1 MTGATVMPESE
12 TEESEMAVSGDE
24 DAVRFVVMDYVQGWF
39 DGDASRMERALHPEL
54 VKRCRGIEGDD
65 PDALETLS
73 AREMIDATAD
83 GEGRREDAADRR
95 IEIRIDYLSGGVA
108 SVQCFCHRYVDLLHL
123 IDMPDGWKIV
133 NAAWRLRR
141 LG

>member
-1 MTGATVMPESE
+1 
-12 TEESEMAVSGDE
+12 MAVSGDE
-24 DAVRFVVMDYVQGWF
+24 DAVRSVVMDYVQGWF
-39 DGDASRMERALHPEL
+39 DGDASRMERALHPQL

>member
-1 MTGATVMPESE
+1 MAVSKRG
-12 TEESEMAVSGDE
+12 EMAVIGDE
-24 DAVRFVVMDYVQGWF
+24 DAVRSVVMDYVEGWF
-39 DGDASRMERALHPEL
+39 EGDAGRMERALHPEL

-73 AREMIDATAD
+73 AQEMINATAD

-95 IEIRIDYLSGGVA
+95 IEIRIDYLGGGIA
-108 SVQCFCHRYVDLLHL
+108 TVQCLCHRYVDLLHL

-133 NAAWRLRR
+133 NAAWRLR
-141 LG
+141 

>member
-1 MTGATVMPESE
+1 MVVTGA
-12 TEESEMAVSGDE
+12 E
-24 DAVRFVVMDYVQGWF
+24 DAVRSVVMDYVEGWF
-39 DGDASRMERALHPEL
+39 EGDADRMERALHPEL

-73 AREMIDATAD
+73 ARDMIAATAD

-95 IEIRIDYLSGGVA
+95 IEIRIDHLGGGLA
-108 SVQCFCHRYVDLLHL
+108 SVQCFCHRYAALLHL

-133 NAAWRLRR
+133 NAAWRLR
-141 LG
+141 

>member
-1 MTGATVMPESE
+1 MTVTGN
-12 TEESEMAVSGDE
+12 E
-24 DAVRFVVMDYVQGWF
+24 DAVRSVVMDYVEGWF
-39 DGDASRMERALHPEL
+39 EGDAGRMKRVLHPEL
-54 VKRCRGIEGDD
+54 VKRGRGIEGAD

-73 AREMIDATAD
+73 APQMIEATAE

-95 IEIRIDYLSGGVA
+95 IEIRIDHLSGGIA

-133 NAAWRLRR
+133 NAAWRMR
-141 LG
+141 

>member
-1 MTGATVMPESE
+1 MVVTGA
-12 TEESEMAVSGDE
+12 E
-24 DAVRFVVMDYVQGWF
+24 DAVRSVVMDYVEGWF
-39 DGDASRMERALHPEL
+39 EGDADRMERALHPEL

-73 AREMIDATAD
+73 ARDMIAATAD

-95 IEIRIDYLSGGVA
+95 IEIRIDHLGGGLA

-133 NAAWRLRR
+133 NAAWCLR
-141 LG
+141 

>member
-1 MTGATVMPESE
+1 MAITGS
-12 TEESEMAVSGDE
+12 E
-24 DAVRFVVMDYVQGWF
+24 DAVRSVVMDCVEGWF
-39 DGDASRMERALHPEL
+39 EGDPGRMQRALHPEL

-83 GEGRREDAADRR
+83 GEGRREDSADRR

-108 SVQCFCHRYVDLLHL
+108 SVQCLCHRYVDLLHL
-123 IDMPDGWKIV
+123 VDMPDGWKIV
-133 NAAWRLRR
+133 NAAWRLR
-141 LG
+141 